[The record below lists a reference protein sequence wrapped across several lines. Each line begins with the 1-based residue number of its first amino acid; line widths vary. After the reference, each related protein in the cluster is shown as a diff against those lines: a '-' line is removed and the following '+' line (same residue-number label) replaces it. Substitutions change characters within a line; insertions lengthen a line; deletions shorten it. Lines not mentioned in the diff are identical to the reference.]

1 MKKYY
6 EIILPATKMPIFFE
20 AINGAEYQP
29 GQKVIVE
36 SSRGRELGIVAASPP
51 FFGEASPNRTGAL
64 VSANSQNATNTI
76 TGSASKEDIILFK
89 ERELQGKQALKLVKE
104 RVEFHKLAMRVL
116 SASITLDGSRIV
128 IEFYAE
134 QRVDFRALVH
144 DLAAKLK
151 MRIELRQIGPRDRA
165 ILVGGRGVCGRS
177 LCCSAWLRD
186 FSSVSIKMAKNQKM
200 PLNPGKVS
208 GACGRL
214 MCCLKFETNQT
225 DDAQ

>member
-6 EIILPATKMPIFFE
+6 EISLSATKVPIFFE
-20 AINGAEYQP
+20 ALNGAEYKP
-29 GQKVIVE
+29 GQKVVVE
-36 SSRGRELGIVAASPP
+36 GVRGKELGIVTDSPP
-51 FFGEASPNRTGAL
+51 LLSATSPERPAAL
-64 VSANSQNATNTI
+64 VSVANPSLPNI
-76 TGSASKEDIILFK
+76 IVGPASKEEIVLAK

-144 DLAAKLK
+144 DLAFKLK

-165 ILVGGRGVCGRS
+165 ILIGGRGVCGRS

-200 PLNPGKVS
+200 SLNPGKVS

-214 MCCLKFETNQT
+214 MCCLKFESTPPT
-225 DDAQ
+225 DS

>member
-6 EIILPATKMPIFFE
+6 EIILPATKIPIFFE
-20 AINGAEYQP
+20 AVDGVEYQP

-36 SSRGRELGIVAASPP
+36 SSRGRELGTIAISPP
-51 FFGEASPNRTGAL
+51 LFSETSPNRTGAL
-64 VSANSQNATNTI
+64 VSANNQNASNI
-76 TGSASKEDIILFK
+76 IIGNASKEDIILSK

-134 QRVDFRALVH
+134 QRVDFRSLVH
-144 DLAAKLK
+144 DLASKLK

-214 MCCLKFETNQT
+214 MCCLKFESSPLDNT
-225 DDAQ
+225 

>member
-6 EIILPATKMPIFFE
+6 EVHLSATKVPIFFE
-20 AINGAEYQP
+20 AVNGAEYPP
-29 GQKVIVE
+29 GQKVVVE
-36 SSRGRELGIVAASPP
+36 GVRGRELGTIAESPP
-51 FFGEASPNRTGAL
+51 LLSDTSPNRVASL
-64 VSANSQNATNTI
+64 VSAANLNLPNII
-76 TGSASKEDIILFK
+76 TGPASKEDIILAK
-89 ERELQGKQALKLVKE
+89 ERELQGTQALKLVKE

-144 DLAAKLK
+144 DLASKLK

-165 ILVGGRGVCGRS
+165 ILMGGRGVCGRS
-177 LCCSAWLRD
+177 LCCSAWLSD

-214 MCCLKFETNQT
+214 MCCLKFEPNQT
-225 DDAQ
+225 ADS

>member
-6 EIILPATKMPIFFE
+6 EVSILASKAPLFFE
-20 AINGAEYQP
+20 ALNGTEYNS

-36 SSRGRELGIVAASPP
+36 GARGRELGTVTDSPP
-51 FFGEASPNRTGAL
+51 LLSDTSPNRTATL
-64 VSANSQNATNTI
+64 VSATNPGVPSIIVGPT
-76 TGSASKEDIILFK
+76 SKEDIILAK
-89 ERELQGKQALKLVKE
+89 ERELQGNQALKLIKE
-104 RVEFHKLAMRVL
+104 RVKFHKLAMRIL

-144 DLAAKLK
+144 DLASKLK

-165 ILVGGRGVCGRS
+165 ILMGGRGVCGRN

-186 FSSVSIKMAKNQKM
+186 FSSVSIKMAKNQKI

-214 MCCLKFETNQT
+214 MCCLKFEPNQT
-225 DDAQ
+225 TDD

>member
-6 EIILPATKMPIFFE
+6 EVSILATKAPLFFE
-20 AINGAEYQP
+20 ASNGTEYNP

-36 SSRGRELGIVAASPP
+36 GARGRELATITDSPALLSD
-51 FFGEASPNRTGAL
+51 ASPNCTAAL
-64 VSANSQNATNTI
+64 GSATNPGVPHI
-76 TGSASKEDIILFK
+76 IVGPASKEDIVLAK
-89 ERELQGKQALKLVKE
+89 ERELQANQALKLVKD
-104 RVEFHKLAMRVL
+104 RVEFHKLAMRIL
-116 SASITLDGSRIV
+116 SAYITLDGSRIV

-144 DLAAKLK
+144 DLASKLK

-165 ILVGGRGVCGRS
+165 ILVGGRGVCGRN
-177 LCCSAWLRD
+177 LCCSTWLRD
-186 FSSVSIKMAKNQKM
+186 FSSVSIRMAKNQKM

-214 MCCLKFETNQT
+214 MCCLKFEPNQATNN
-225 DDAQ
+225 

>member
-6 EIILPATKMPIFFE
+6 EVSLSAAKAPLFFE
-20 AINGAEYQP
+20 ALNGAEYNP
-29 GQKVIVE
+29 GQKVIVDG
-36 SSRGRELGIVAASPP
+36 SRGRELGTITDAPP
-51 FFGEASPNRTGAL
+51 LLSSTSPNRTAAL
-64 VSANSQNATNTI
+64 VSAANPSVPSIIVGQ
-76 TGSASKEDIILFK
+76 ASKEDIILAK
-89 ERELQGKQALKLVKE
+89 ERELQGNQALKVVKE
-104 RVEFHKLAMRVL
+104 RVEFHKLAMQVL

-144 DLAAKLK
+144 DLASKFKL
-151 MRIELRQIGPRDRA
+151 RIELRQIGPRDRA
-165 ILVGGRGVCGRS
+165 ILMGGRGVCGRN
-177 LCCSAWLRD
+177 LCCSTWLRD

-214 MCCLKFETNQT
+214 MCCLKFEPNQT
-225 DDAQ
+225 DNN